1 MSYFKQPTY
10 EIASKQGSGCLV
22 TIKWDFL
29 SNAKFDMVE
38 VTRDEHRTDNIVGEY
53 PAGDKK
59 ATTFMAYASLNR
71 FFLTART
78 VVNGVKMENTTLPDG
93 SQVPRTDPLVNTYL
107 TVDLPAPPAPPL
119 PSHTP
124 PKPGITNLVVEDG
137 SLYVSWE
144 KTESR
149 TAVDGFRI
157 AVVENGTHLR
167 PLNASKNQRSKRF
180 TPTKAGATYDIGVA
194 AYNTIFSIAQ
204 FPSERKHS
212 PEDWRRVTIPAD
224 KGWPPSGRW
233 QFWTLPKKNT
243 ALESGARDALTA
255 VSRSRETM
263 DVFWIRGMGPVGAG
277 MGWINTA
284 YYRDGPGW
292 AYAELPFPANAAP
305 GGAITSLS
313 PEHDILKL
321 WWATTKRGIHH
332 AWWSPQGGWQNASL
346 IDSGVVQ
353 PGTPIARTSR
363 HKGHLEI
370 FWIAPNGAVRHG
382 WWYAGTAW
390 NFGEIAPPGSASL
403 TGGIAACSRA
413 AHTMEVFWVTP
424 DGAID
429 HAWWY
434 EHDPTW
440 KRGRIEPSGLCHK
453 RSRIAMVSR
462 KPDTMELFFVSSDG
476 ALRNAWWYEGST
488 WGHGVVRDSGVSAT
502 AGLSVVSRAPNT
514 MEVFWVSSMMM
525 TGLHNSFWYE
535 GSTWKTDVRAP
546 SYGADGMGGAV
557 ASLSRANN
565 TMEVYTS
572 SSSGDIYA
580 NYIYFK

>member
-1 MSYFKQPTY
+1 MSYFQQPTY
-10 EIASKQGSGCLV
+10 EITAKQANGCHV
-22 TIKWDFL
+22 TIKWDFV
-29 SNAKFDMVE
+29 NGARFDMVE
-38 VTRDEHRTDNIVGEY
+38 ITRDEHRTDNIVGEY

-59 ATTFMAYASLNR
+59 AATFMAYASLNR

-78 VVNGVKMENTTLPDG
+78 VANGVKLENTTLPDG
-93 SQVPRTDPLVNTYL
+93 SQVPRTDPLVNAYL
-107 TVDLPAPPAPPL
+107 VVNLPPPPTPPV
-119 PSHTP
+119 PSNTP
-124 PKPGITNLVVEDG
+124 PKPRITSLVVEDG
-137 SLYVSWE
+137 SLYVTWE

-149 TAVDGFRI
+149 TDVDGFRI

-167 PLNASKNQRSKRF
+167 PLNAASSHRSARF

-194 AYNTIFSIAQ
+194 AYNNILFG
-204 FPSERKHS
+204 ERLHS
-212 PEDWRRVTIPAD
+212 KEDWRRVTIPAD

-233 QFWTLPKKNT
+233 EFWTFPKKGT
-243 ALESGARDALTA
+243 FAGCSRDALTA

-263 DVFWIRGMGPVGAG
+263 DVFWIQRGVAFPFRTGK
-277 MGWINTA
+277 IRTA
-284 YYRDGPGW
+284 FYRDGPGW
-292 AYAELPFPANAAP
+292 AYADLPFPANADFA
-305 GGAITSLS
+305 GALTSLS

-321 WWATTKRGIHH
+321 WWATTKGGIHH

-346 IDSGVVQ
+346 IDSGVIQ

-390 NFGEIAPPGSASL
+390 NFGEISPPGSASP

-434 EHDPTW
+434 EQDPSW
-440 KRGRIEPSGLCHK
+440 KRGRIEPPGLCHK

-462 KPDTMELFFVSSDG
+462 KPETMELFFVSSDG

-488 WGHGVVRDSGVSAT
+488 WGHGVVRDSGVSAR
-502 AGLSVVSRAPNT
+502 AGLSVVSRSPNT
-514 MEVFWVSSMMM
+514 MEVFWVSSLMVS
-525 TGLHNSFWYE
+525 GLHNSFWYE

-546 SYGADGMGGAV
+546 SYGAEGMGGAV
-557 ASLSRANN
+557 ASISRFNN

-572 SSSGDIYA
+572 NSSGDIYA